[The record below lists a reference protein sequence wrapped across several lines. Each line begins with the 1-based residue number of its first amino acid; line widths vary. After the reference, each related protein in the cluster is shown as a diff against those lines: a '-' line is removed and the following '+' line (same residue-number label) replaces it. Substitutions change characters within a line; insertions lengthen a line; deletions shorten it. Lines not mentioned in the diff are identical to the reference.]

1 MFVIEGLFV
10 ERGGKEMSL
19 ALVGKAYLIDLSA
32 QSCVVTIK
40 TSRLDAMLIQPVAQL
55 RHPIREAYIGR
66 FRDSDARHSAAGG
79 TIL

>member
-19 ALVGKAYLIDLSA
+19 ALVGKAYLVGLIA
-32 QSCVVTIK
+32 QSCVVTFK
-40 TSRLDAMLIQPVAQL
+40 TSRLDAMLIQPIPQL